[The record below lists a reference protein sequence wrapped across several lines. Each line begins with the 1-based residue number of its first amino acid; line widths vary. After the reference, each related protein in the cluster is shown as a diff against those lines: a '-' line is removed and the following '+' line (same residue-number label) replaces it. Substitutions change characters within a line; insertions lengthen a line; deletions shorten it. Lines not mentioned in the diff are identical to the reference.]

1 MPTNPAAS
9 ARCFP
14 ARDASGVYSKTI
26 AIAMAT
32 RPPTA
37 SIVEWSGSWCQRQ
50 SGQNECMTEP
60 TSSAPRLNPVKRIT
74 STVASPL
81 VYRLI
86 NPLASFRTQ
95 VPTKI
100 KDGDI

>member
-50 SGQNECMTEP
+50 SGHNECMTVP
-60 TSSAPRLNPVKRIT
+60 RSSTPMLNPVKRT
-74 STVASPL
+74 
-81 VYRLI
+81 
-86 NPLASFRTQ
+86 
-95 VPTKI
+95 
-100 KDGDI
+100 